1 MGRRLRV
8 IGQRLWRW
16 LWSPTGRVAVRY
28 SIASAISLAISLT
41 VLFIAYG
48 VFRVA
53 SAVVCN
59 LIAAAVAAVPSYY
72 LNRNWAWRRSG
83 RSHLWKEVI
92 PFWVLA
98 FVGLGLSL
106 GAVDLAEAM
115 GRALGESHLMVSL
128 MVEAASFLAYAVVW
142 VGKFVIFNTLMFV
155 DRSST
160 GRGSEVASALSSP
173 AGPVMAGAAV
183 PPERRSA

>member
-1 MGRRLRV
+1 MGRRLRAV
-8 IGQRLWRW
+8 GQWVWRW

-28 SIASAISLAISLT
+28 SIASAISVGISLT
-41 VLFIAYG
+41 VLFLAYG
-48 VFRVA
+48 VFHVA

-59 LIAAAVAAVPSYY
+59 LIAAAVAAAPSYY

-98 FVGLGLSL
+98 FVGLGSSL
-106 GAVDLAEAM
+106 GAVDLAEAI

-142 VGKFVIFNTLMFV
+142 VGKFVIFNTLVFV

-160 GRGSEVASALSSP
+160 GRSSEPASALSSS
-173 AGPVMAGAAV
+173 AGPALVGAAA